1 MGFVAAQKGFKVTMW
16 HRNSAVVEYIKKTRV
31 HYLVPELHFPEN
43 VLFTTDAEKTVNSAD
58 IIVIAIP
65 SQSIRSV
72 MEDLVPTFNKNKII
86 VNVSKGIEINTLM
99 TVSEIIT
106 DAVSYTHLTLPTI
119 CSV

>member
-1 MGFVAAQKGFKVTMW
+1 MGFVAAQKGFNVTMW

-72 MEDLVPTFNKNKII
+72 LEDLVPTFNKNKII
-86 VNVSKGIEINTLM
+86 INVSKGIET
-99 TVSEIIT
+99 
-106 DAVSYTHLTLPTI
+106 VSYTHLTLPTI
-119 CSV
+119 LLV